1 MSGKRNLKRCPWCE
15 ADDLYRSYHD
25 EEWGVPSHNDR
36 HHFEHLTLEG
46 AQAGLSWHTVLR
58 KRDAYRK
65 AYKGFEPRKVARFN
79 TRSIER
85 LLGDAGIIRNRQ
97 KIESSVN
104 NARRFLEVQ
113 EEFGSF
119 ADYLWGFVK
128 GKPVKNKWKRMS
140 QIPATSPVS
149 ENVSKDLKKR
159 GFRFVGPTTMY
170 AHMQALGL
178 VNDHVVGCYRYDQ
191 V

>member
-1 MSGKRNLKRCPWCE
+1 MKRCPWCE
-15 ADDLYRSYHD
+15 VDDLYRSYHD
-25 EEWGVPSHNDR
+25 EEWGVPSHDDR

-58 KRDAYRK
+58 KRDAYRR

-79 TRSIER
+79 SRSVER
-85 LLGDAGIIRNRQ
+85 LMGDAGIIRNRQ

-119 ADYLWGFVK
+119 AEYLWGFVG
-128 GKPVKNKWKRMS
+128 GKTVKNKWKRMS
-140 QIPATSPVS
+140 QIPANTPLS
-149 ENVSKDLKKR
+149 EKVSKDLKAR
-159 GFRFVGPTTMY
+159 GFRFVGPTTIY

-178 VNDHVVGCYRYDQ
+178 VNDHVVGCYRYGQ